1 MPTSVPRGAP
11 FLLLPPLLML
21 SAVLAVPV
29 DRAAPHQEDS
39 QATETPVSSS
49 ALFSGVLAVAFAI
62 PRALGK
68 TPGIPWFNPLRLVGY
83 LPSFAIVSWRGSKQ
97 TGRTFEMWKSRQI
110 PNENPCHTLI

>member
-29 DRAAPHQEDS
+29 DRAAPHQEDN
-39 QATETPVSSS
+39 QATETPVSNS
-49 ALFSGVLAVAFAI
+49 ALFSGVSCSSAVAFAI

-68 TPGIPWFNPLRLVGY
+68 TPGIPFNTLRLVVY
-83 LPSFAIVSWRGSKQ
+83 LPPSFGEANKQ
-97 TGRTFEMWKSRQI
+97 T
-110 PNENPCHTLI
+110 

>member
-29 DRAAPHQEDS
+29 DRPHQEDS

-49 ALFSGVLAVAFAI
+49 SVFAFGAVAFAI
-62 PRALGK
+62 PRALVK
-68 TPGIPWFNPLRLVGY
+68 IPGIPCLIRRRGLWFTHLPLQ
-83 LPSFAIVSWRGSKQ
+83 S
-97 TGRTFEMWKSRQI
+97 
-110 PNENPCHTLI
+110 